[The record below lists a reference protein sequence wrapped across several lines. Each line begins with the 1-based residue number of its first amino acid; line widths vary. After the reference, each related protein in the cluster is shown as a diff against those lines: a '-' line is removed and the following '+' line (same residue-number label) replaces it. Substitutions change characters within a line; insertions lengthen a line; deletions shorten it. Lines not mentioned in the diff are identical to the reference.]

1 MNDAVASDTPASNPH
16 LMSDEAFEAL
26 EEILT
31 SELVPEDCMDL
42 EMLDGFL
49 AGVLLSPRVIPVERW
64 LPAVWSAHE
73 DGVSFGSGSAVQRA
87 IHLVLSYYNEL
98 ATTIGLDEEDETCW
112 EPFCFAPADGDAIG
126 LGDEWI
132 EGFAQGLDLWPQD
145 WRQGLSE
152 DTLEAVEVTLDEV
165 LAPWK
170 QLDNEDGTTQPALA
184 DSETDDETRLGWLT
198 AVGEGVNDIAS
209 HWRDLGL
216 ASAQPVAVELPR
228 AAAKAGPGRNDP
240 CPCSSGL
247 KYKKCCGADKG

>member
-1 MNDAVASDTPASNPH
+1 MNDAVERDTPPC

-26 EEILT
+26 EEILS

-49 AGVLLSPRVIPVERW
+49 AGLLLSPQPVPVERW

-73 DGVSFGSGSAVQRA
+73 DEVSFGSGSAAQRA

-98 ATTIGLDEEDETCW
+98 ATTIGLDEDDEACW
-112 EPFCFAPADGDAIG
+112 EPFCFAPTEGDPLD
-126 LGDEWI
+126 LGEQWI

-170 QLDNEDGTTQPALA
+170 QGENEDGTVQPALA
-184 DSETDDETRLGWLT
+184 DGEVDDETRLGWLT

-216 ASAQPVAVELPR
+216 APARPVPVELPR
-228 AAAKAGPGRNDP
+228 AAVKAGPRRNEP
-240 CPCSSGL
+240 CPCGSGR
-247 KYKKCCGADKG
+247 KFKKCCGADGS